1 MRSLCGRWLKSAGGV
16 ESAQYLFASLTSH
29 ISGRI
34 DGVAIIQFGFLD
46 LCAVAKAAKVMH
58 SSRMAG
64 GIWYRAA
71 LHALRQLCTTE
82 GVMYA
87 AGSAPLRAV
96 VGAKKLGRE
105 RKAS

>member
-34 DGVAIIQFGFLD
+34 DGVAMIQFGFLD

-58 SSRMAG
+58 SSRMTGQPFTRCAS
-64 GIWYRAA
+64 YVR
-71 LHALRQLCTTE
+71 L
-82 GVMYA
+82 
-87 AGSAPLRAV
+87 
-96 VGAKKLGRE
+96 
-105 RKAS
+105 KASCTRLEAHRYVP

>member
-64 GIWYRAA
+64 GIYRAA

>member
-1 MRSLCGRWLKSAGGV
+1 MCSLCGRRLRSAGGV
-16 ESAQYLFASLTSH
+16 ASAQYLFASSTSH
-29 ISGRI
+29 ISGRV

-64 GIWYRAA
+64 GIWAA